1 MFALLLVAL
10 GYLVPCLCKIY
21 EDINQLPG
29 LSYDFVVVGGGGA
42 GNVVANRL
50 TENPNFSVLV
60 LEAGVSNENVTDSIV
75 PFLVNGLLVPGIYEW
90 NYTSI
95 PQPGLNG
102 RSIAV
107 PRAHMLG
114 GCTSHN
120 GMVYTRGEFLSQATW
135 HKMNNPYVGSADDY
149 NRFAEVTGDP
159 GWSWDRLLPY
169 FFKNEKWTPPVD
181 HHDTRGQFDPRV
193 HSTSGIN
200 AVSLSGF
207 SWTTFANHVLAATAQ
222 QPEDWH
228 FNLDMNSGKPLG
240 TGWLQTTIKSGVRS
254 SSATSYLG
262 PEFIRRPNLHVL
274 LHAQVSKL
282 VNPGQVDGKLH
293 FGGVQFS
300 QGGSLFTAK
309 AVKEIVLSAGSVGT
323 PNILMHSGIGDEASL
338 TRLGIPTLL
347 DLPSVG
353 RNATDQPLVGATW
366 SVNSTETA
374 DPITQNATLF
384 NEVFA
389 QWNRSH
395 TGPFS
400 VITTTHIAWLRVADE
415 EFRLNNFT
423 DESAGPNSPHI
434 EVSFAVLSF
443 QPDGVTAPATG
454 HFMSVRTTVLNP
466 VSRGSVTINSTNPFE
481 APVID
486 LGFLSHDADLFVA
499 RQAFKKIFKL
509 AKAPGWENYII
520 APTPDL
526 ESLSPDELDQYI
538 RNTARTAF
546 HFVGTAAMSARDAH
560 YGVVDPDLLVKG
572 ASGLRIIDASIMPFV
587 VSAHTQAATYVI
599 AERGADLVKNAWK

>member
-1 MFALLLVAL
+1 MVALLLLITL
-10 GYLVPCLCKIY
+10 GYLVPCFCKIY
-21 EDINQLPG
+21 EDVDQLPG

-50 TENPNFSVLV
+50 TENPSFSVLV
-60 LEAGVSNENVTDSIV
+60 LEAGVSRVDNENVTNSIV
-75 PFLVNGLLVPGIYEW
+75 PFSINGLLQPSIYEW

-102 RSIAV
+102 RSVDV

-120 GMVYTRGEFLSQATW
+120 GMQE
-135 HKMNNPYVGSADDY
+135 NNSYLGSADDY

-193 HSTSGIN
+193 HSTTGIN

-207 SWTTFANHVLAATAQ
+207 SWPTFENHVLAAAAQ
-222 QPEDWH
+222 QPKDWH

-240 TGWLQTTIKSGVRS
+240 IGWLQNTIKSG
-254 SSATSYLG
+254 
-262 PEFIRRPNLHVL
+262 
-274 LHAQVSKL
+274 VSKL
-282 VNPGQVDGKLH
+282 VNPGHVNGKLH

-300 QGGSLFTAK
+300 QEGRLFTAK
-309 AVKEIVLSAGSVGT
+309 AVKEIVLAAGAVGT
-323 PNILMHSGIGDEASL
+323 PTILMHSGIGDEQLL

-353 RNATDQPLVGATW
+353 RNATDQPLIAAGW
-366 SVNSTETA
+366 SVNSTETI
-374 DPITQNATLF
+374 DSITQNATRF
-384 NEVFA
+384 NEAFA

-400 VITTTHIAWLRVADE
+400 ATILTHLAWLRVDDQ

-423 DESAGPNSPHI
+423 NPVAGPNSPHI
-434 EVSFAVLSF
+434 EVAF
-443 QPDGVTAPATG
+443 APASYVVESTG
-454 HFMSVRTTVLNP
+454 NFMSIGMVVLNP
-466 VSRGSVTINSTNPFE
+466 VGRGSVTINSTDPFE
-481 APVID
+481 PPLID
-486 LGFLSHDADLFVA
+486 LDFLTHDVDIFTA
-499 RQAFKKIFKL
+499 RQAVSKVLKL
-509 AKAPGWENYII
+509 SKAPAWQNYIT
-520 APTPDL
+520 APTEDL
-526 ESLSPDELDQYI
+526 ENLSQDELDQYI
-538 RNTARTAF
+538 RNTAVSSD
-546 HFVGTAAMSARDAH
+546 HLVGTAAMSAKDAQ

-572 ASGLRIIDASIMPFV
+572 ASGLRIIDASIM
-587 VSAHTQAATYVI
+587 VSTVCVTPHPAMATETI
-599 AERGADLVKNAWK
+599 TD